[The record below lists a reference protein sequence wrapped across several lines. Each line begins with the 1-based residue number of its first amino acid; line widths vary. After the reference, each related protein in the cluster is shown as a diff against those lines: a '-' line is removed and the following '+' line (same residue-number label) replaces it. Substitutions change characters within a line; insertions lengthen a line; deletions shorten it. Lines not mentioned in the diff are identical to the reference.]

1 MMVPA
6 LKPCPR
12 PFCDGPARLL
22 DEEGFHWI
30 ECGACR
36 HRLSVRRDPSPA
48 DLAGL
53 VAAWNAEPLPPAE
66 ALPAFL
72 RAQAATAFGE
82 VRANLLDSAE
92 LIERQA
98 AALVQQAVRA

>member
-1 MMVPA
+1 MMLPA

-12 PFCDGPARLL
+12 PFCDGSASLL
-22 DEEGFHWI
+22 QDEGFHWI
-30 ECGACR
+30 ECGACHYR
-36 HRLSVRRDPSPA
+36 MSVRRDPSRE

-66 ALPAFL
+66 ALPTYL
-72 RAQAATAFGE
+72 RQRAATLCAPERFQ
-82 VRANLLDSAE
+82 LLDAAE

-98 AALVQQAVRA
+98 AALVQQAARA